1 MLHNENIKDVV
12 GKSNL
17 LDLVQTEGYYLL
29 DFWAGW
35 CGPCQFMLPILK
47 RILEDVELKDKLTLL
62 KINAD
67 ADENQEL
74 IDEFSVSGLPTF
86 VLIKSDDK
94 GEYKVLSENFT
105 GTQDEISF
113 KTKLIEL
120 IAEN

>member
-1 MLHNENIKDVV
+1 MLHNENTKDVV

-17 LDLVQTEGYYLL
+17 LDLAQTEGYYLL

-35 CGPCQFMLPILK
+35 CGPCRFMLPILK
-47 RILEDVELKDKLTLL
+47 RILEDAELKDKLTLL

-74 IDEFSVSGLPTF
+74 IGEFDVSGLPTF
-86 VLIKSDDK
+86 VLIKSDGK
-94 GEYKVLSENFT
+94 GGYKVLSENFT

-120 IAEN
+120 VTQS